1 MQEKN
6 YTNPADRGRFGY
18 SMSGDF
24 YSPYKAE
31 TFLISLFVGV
41 AFAAG
46 AALIF
51 ALVRIND
58 QNRREMESTT
68 SFVLLASAI
77 ALMIFVIILIAIFGV
92 GVRAVRKGFR
102 CHYSANDETF
112 TANIGGDLHV
122 IQYRDVTAINFRPR
136 SFLGKIRGYDIII
149 KVNGRDQTFSVCSD
163 GYISPKSTPF
173 FIIQERVEIIRQ
185 SRSSSTT
192 PINTSRGDSRA
203 ITRAEVDR
211 AQSGSIS
218 AMDRMA
224 QLLGE
229 TSNMPELS
237 ATPSLSQQAAARV
250 TQMMN
255 QYSAKMPEVGEPPR
269 ALDPGTFIDSDGREK
284 SLYDVQAQGTFYV
297 KPTGGA
303 LLLSLIFWI
312 ALVAGIIYLV
322 LTFQFPN
329 AINPSISF
337 RKLVDFEELMTYL
350 LIVAG
355 AALPTSWIV
364 FTKTH
369 GTLYSYK
376 ADGRGF
382 FVSVKGKGSELLLY
396 KDVLSVD
403 YTLMKVFGMKRGYK
417 VDILTTYGV
426 IHYEYLFPRFNHGIA
441 RQYLPFEVIRKNIPN
456 REPNPEQ

>member
-1 MQEKN
+1 MELQEKN

-18 SMSGDF
+18 SMSGEF

-31 TFLISLFVGV
+31 TFLVTVLVGV
-41 AFAAG
+41 AIAAG
-46 AALIF
+46 LALLF
-51 ALVRIND
+51 ALGRLND
-58 QNRREMESTT
+58 QNHREAESTT
-68 SFVLLASAI
+68 SVVLFGSVI
-77 ALMIFVIILIAIFGV
+77 ALLIFIVILIIIFGV
-92 GVRAVRKGFR
+92 GVRAVKKGFR

-122 IQYRDVTAINFRPR
+122 IQYKDVTGINFHPR
-136 SFLGKIRGYDIII
+136 TFLGKIRGYDITIR
-149 KVNGRDQTFSVCSD
+149 VSGRDQTFSVCSD

-173 FIIQERVEIIRQ
+173 FIIQERVDILRQ

-192 PINTSRGDSRA
+192 PINTSRADSRA

-237 ATPSLSQQAAARV
+237 ATPSLSEQAAARV

-255 QYSAKMPEVGEPPR
+255 QYSSDEMPTVGAPRR

-284 SLYDVQAQGTFYV
+284 SQYDVQAQGTFYV

-329 AINPSISF
+329 ASNPRISF
-337 RKLVDFEELMTYL
+337 RKLVDYEELMMYL
-350 LIVAG
+350 LIVAV

-364 FTKTH
+364 FTKMH
-369 GTLYSYK
+369 GTLYNYK

-382 FVSVKGKGSELLLY
+382 FVSVKGKGSEQLLY

-403 YTLMKVFGMKRGYK
+403 YTLTKFLGC
-417 VDILTTYGV
+417 
-426 IHYEYLFPRFNHGIA
+426 
-441 RQYLPFEVIRKNIPN
+441 
-456 REPNPEQ
+456 